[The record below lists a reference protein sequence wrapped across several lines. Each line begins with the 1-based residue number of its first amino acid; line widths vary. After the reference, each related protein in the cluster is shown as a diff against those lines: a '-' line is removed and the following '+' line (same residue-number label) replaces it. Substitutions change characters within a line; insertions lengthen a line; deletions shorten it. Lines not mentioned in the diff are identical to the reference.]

1 MPEKRRIM
9 DKEIQLGE
17 VLQVGKFQIAVTD
30 IENGLVRLAILTTD
44 SDSKQ
49 DPESQTK
56 PR

>member
-1 MPEKRRIM
+1 MPEKRRNM

-30 IENGLVRLAILTTD
+30 IENGSVRLAILTTE

-49 DPESQTK
+49 DPESQAK